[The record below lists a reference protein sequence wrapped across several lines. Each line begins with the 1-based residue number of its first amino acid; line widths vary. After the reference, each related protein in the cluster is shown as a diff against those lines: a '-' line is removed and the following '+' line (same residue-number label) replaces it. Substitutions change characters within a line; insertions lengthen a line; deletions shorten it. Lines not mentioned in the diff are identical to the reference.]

1 MQNTLKLLLD
11 NNEIDFPIN
20 LSFSIPKFD
29 KQNNKYTEERL
40 NSMCTEL
47 IYTKAIEQIPKT
59 ITISR
64 HGTLFYITWIQ
75 NLSDET
81 HTIDMIKTRFERE
94 ILVHVKLHGKLH
106 KINTNY
112 PEYLFKNP
120 LYTILP

>member
-11 NNEIDFPIN
+11 NNEVDFPIN

-29 KQNNKYTEERL
+29 KQNNKYTEEHL
-40 NSMCTEL
+40 NIMCSEL
-47 IYTKAIEQIPKT
+47 ISTKAIEQIPKT
-59 ITISR
+59 ITISH

-75 NLSDET
+75 NLRDET
-81 HTIDMIKTRFERE
+81 HNIDIIKTRFEKE
-94 ILVHVKLHGKLH
+94 ILVHVKLYGKLH

-112 PEYLFKNP
+112 PEYLFKNH